1 MAQASFRS
9 FTVAVLLLLTHAA
22 AGQDLDNLRLRRF
35 AFRPDSLSL
44 SVDTLSII
52 PGSVVLRTDR
62 GDVLP
67 DTAFVLDAAW
77 ARLRLRPES
86 MAGLSSGDSLQVE
99 YRVYP
104 FLFAAP
110 RYLRDRRMR
119 DSLGTGSPD
128 KVYLTER
135 PSEKNASLF
144 GLEGLTRSGSISR
157 GLTIG
162 NNQDA
167 VLNSSLNLQ
176 LSGKIGGNLELL
188 AAISDENIPVQPEG
202 NTQQLQEFDRV
213 FIQLNDD
220 KHKLIAGDY
229 DVRNPEGYFLRYFKK
244 AQGGLYSYTQ
254 RFDRHGKSAYTISGG
269 IGASVSR
276 GKFNRMVFNGIESTQ
291 GPYRLR
297 GADNESFIVIMSNSE
312 RVFIDG
318 ILLERGQDRD
328 YVIDYN
334 TAEIT
339 FTTRRLINK
348 DLRITVE
355 FQYADR
361 NYARTLTT
369 GYTSFSNDRIQAGI
383 NVYSEQDSKNQP
395 LQQTLDEEDKAI
407 LAGAGDNPQ
416 LAFTQSGDSV
426 AFNVNEILYARR
438 DTTVGAQLYQSVFVY
453 STSPD
458 SAYFRVAFS
467 NVGSGNGNYIP
478 VDNIANGRVYQWVA
492 PVNGIP
498 QGSYEPKVQLIAP
511 RQRQMASGYV
521 RFNLR
526 PQTKLGIE
534 LAASKDDLNRFS
546 KKDKANDDG
555 YAARLTFDH
564 RQALHKQKPEGWTLQ
579 AAVQTEVNDAAF
591 RPVEVYRA
599 VEFARDWNTT
609 GLDAF
614 DREWLSNAQVSLL
627 HVTKGELRYGLRS
640 LLRGDAYTGLMQ
652 VFGGR
657 YQHKAWFMS
666 SDGSWLNTRQEG
678 GQSSFLRHRDEVR
691 RAFGTWIPGLRYEQE
706 RNEIR
711 KGAADSLSVASFHFR
726 IAEVFMTRPDTVRL
740 PVRFSVSRR
749 TDDGLRNSEF
759 IKATVADMAGAGIGW
774 NGNPRQKVNL
784 LVSYRNLKVI
794 DTALTT
800 VRPEEST
807 TGRVDYNLQAAKGF
821 LSVNSFY
828 EGGTGREPR
837 RLYSYVQV
845 APGTGNYTWNDY
857 NGDGV
862 PQLNEFEVAAFSDQ
876 ANYIRIFSNT
886 DQYVKVFFNQLNA
899 VVQLNPA
906 VLVRQGKRPVWTRFS
921 LLSNFRYDNRFTGR
935 GGLTDWNPFPGGQP
949 DSVLLTAQ
957 ANARHSLFFDRSS
970 SVFAADIS
978 VQQQKVRQALASG
991 LETRSTEAYSSTIRW
1006 NIVQWLALQQKGETG
1021 IKSSEAESF
1030 ASRNFSIRYIESE
1043 TRINYQPGSTYR
1055 VTGSYRYKD
1064 KENGMAESVTEKA
1077 VIHDIGFEARYNS
1090 VRKGL
1095 LSARFNRVEIR
1106 YNADTNTPLA
1116 FEMLEGLKAGI
1127 NYTWGLSF
1135 QRNLGN
1141 SLQLGINYEGRRP
1154 AGTRIIHTGSAQ
1166 VRAFF

>member
-1 MAQASFRS
+1 M
-9 FTVAVLLLLTHAA
+9 LLLLTQFA
-22 AGQDLDNLRLRRF
+22 AGQELDNLRLRRF

-44 SVDTLSII
+44 TIDSLSII
-52 PGSVVLRTDR
+52 PGSVVLRTPR
-62 GDVLP
+62 GEMLP
-67 DTAFVLDAAW
+67 DSAFVLDAAW
-77 ARLRLRPES
+77 SRLRLRPE
-86 MAGLSSGDSLQVE
+86 ALTVLNPGDTLQLT

-119 DSLGTGSPD
+119 DSLVSGFPD
-128 KVYLTER
+128 RVFLTER
-135 PSEKNASLF
+135 PSEKNTSLF

-176 LSGKIGGNLELL
+176 LAGKIGGNLELL
-188 AAISDENIPVQPEG
+188 AAITDENIPVQPEG

-229 DVRNPEGYFLRYFKK
+229 DVRNPDGYFLRYFKK
-244 AQGGLYSYTQ
+244 AQGGLYTYTNS
-254 RFDRHGKSAYTISGG
+254 FDRPGKSGYTLSGG
-269 IGASVSR
+269 IGAAVSR
-276 GKFNRMVFNGIESTQ
+276 GKFNRMVFNGLESTQ

-369 GYTSFSNDRIQAGI
+369 GFTSYATDKIQAGI
-383 NVYSEQDSKNQP
+383 NLYSEQDSKNQP
-395 LQQTLDEEDKAI
+395 LQQTLDAEDKAV
-407 LAGAGDNPQ
+407 LANAGDNPL
-416 LAFTQSGDSV
+416 LAFTESGDSV

-438 DTTVGAQLYQSVFVY
+438 DTTVGVQQYQRIYVY

-458 SAYFRVAFS
+458 SAFYRVAFS

-478 VDNIANGRVYQWVA
+478 LDNIANGRVYQWVA

-511 RQRQMASGYV
+511 QQRQMASGYLRV
-521 RFNLR
+521 NLR

-546 KKDKANDDG
+546 DKDKADDDG

-564 RQALHKQKPEGWTLQ
+564 RQPLRKDNPQGWNLQ
-579 AAVQTEVNDAAF
+579 AALQTEVNDAAF

-609 GLDAF
+609 GLNAF

-627 HVTKGELRYGLRS
+627 HASKGELRYGLRS
-640 LLRGDAYTGLMQ
+640 LLRGNEYKGVMQ

-657 YQHKAWFMS
+657 YQHKAWFLS
-666 SDGSWLNTRQEG
+666 SDGSWLNTRQAG
-678 GQSSFLRHRDEVR
+678 GQTSFLRHRDEVR

-711 KGAADSLSVASFHFR
+711 QGAPDSLAVASFHFR
-726 IAEVFMTRPDTVRL
+726 IAELFITRPDTVGI
-740 PVRFSVSRR
+740 PVKLSASRR

-759 IKATVADMAGAGIGW
+759 IKATVADMASAGIGW
-774 NGNPRQKVNL
+774 NKNPRQKANL

-807 TGRVDYNLQAAKGF
+807 TGRIDYGLQAGRGF

-857 NGDGV
+857 NVDGV
-862 PQLNEFEVAAFSDQ
+862 PQLSEFEVAAFSDQ

-899 VVQLNPA
+899 VIQLNPA
-906 VLVRQGKRPVWTRFS
+906 LLVRQGKRPLWSRFS

-935 GGLTDWNPFPGGQP
+935 GGFRDWNPFPGGQP
-949 DSVLLTAQ
+949 DSALLTAQ

-978 VQQQKVRQALASG
+978 VQQQRVRQALASG

-1006 NIVQWLALQQKGETG
+1006 NIVQWLALQQKGESG
-1021 IKSSEAESF
+1021 VKASEAEAF
-1030 ASRNFSIRYIESE
+1030 ATRNFSIRYLESE

-1055 VTGSYRYKD
+1055 VTGAYRYKD
-1064 KENGMAESVTEKA
+1064 KENGAHEGLAERA
-1077 VIHDIGFEARYNS
+1077 VIHDIGLEARYNS

-1095 LSARFNRVEIR
+1095 LSARFNRVEMI

-1127 NYTWGLSF
+1127 NYTWGFSF

>member
-1 MAQASFRS
+1 
-9 FTVAVLLLLTHAA
+9 
-22 AGQDLDNLRLRRF
+22 
-35 AFRPDSLSL
+35 
-44 SVDTLSII
+44 
-52 PGSVVLRTDR
+52 
-62 GDVLP
+62 
-67 DTAFVLDAAW
+67 
-77 ARLRLRPES
+77 
-86 MAGLSSGDSLQVE
+86 
-99 YRVYP
+99 
-104 FLFAAP
+104 
-110 RYLRDRRMR
+110 MR
-119 DSLGTGSPD
+119 DSLATGLPD
-128 KVYLTER
+128 RVYLTER
-135 PSEKNASLF
+135 PSEKNTSLF

-176 LSGKIGGNLELL
+176 LAGKIGGNLELL
-188 AAISDENIPVQPEG
+188 AAITDENIPVQPEG

-213 FIQLNDD
+213 FIQLNDEN
-220 KHKLIAGDY
+220 HKLIAGDY
-229 DVRNPEGYFLRYFKK
+229 DVRNPDGYFLRYFKK
-244 AQGGLYSYTQ
+244 AQGGLYSYTR
-254 RFDRHGKSAYTISGG
+254 RFEPVGKSAYTLSGG
-269 IGASVSR
+269 IGAAVSR
-276 GKFNRMVFNGIESTQ
+276 GKFNRMVFNGLESTQ

-369 GYTSFSNDRIQAGI
+369 GYTSYSTDKIQAGV

-395 LQQTLDEEDKAI
+395 LQQTLDAEDKAV
-407 LAGAGDNPQ
+407 LANAGDDPL

-426 AFNVNEILYARR
+426 AFNANEILYARR
-438 DTTVGAQLYQSVFVY
+438 DTAVGVQQYNGIYVY
-453 STSPD
+453 SISPD
-458 SAYFRVAFS
+458 SAFYRVAFS
-467 NVGSGNGNYIP
+467 NVGNGNGNYIP
-478 VDNIANGRVYQWVA
+478 LDDIANGRVYQWVA
-492 PVNGIP
+492 PLNGIP
-498 QGSYEPKVQLIAP
+498 QGSHEPKVQLIAP
-511 RQRQMASGYV
+511 KQRQMATGYF
-521 RFNLR
+521 RINLR
-526 PQTKLGIE
+526 PQTKLGVE

-546 KKDKANDDG
+546 DKDESNDDG

-564 RQALHKQKPEGWTLQ
+564 RQPLRKDKPEGWNLQ
-579 AAVQTEVNDAAF
+579 TAVQTELNDADF
-591 RPVEVYRA
+591 RPVEIYRS

-609 GLDAF
+609 GLQAF
-614 DREWLSNAQVSLL
+614 DREWLTNAQVSLQHAL
-627 HVTKGELRYGLRS
+627 KGEFRYGLRS
-640 LLRGDAYTGLMQ
+640 LLRGDDYNGLMQ

-657 YQHKAWFMS
+657 YQHKTWFFT
-666 SDGSWLNTRQEG
+666 SDGSWLNTRQDG
-678 GQSSFLRHRDEVR
+678 GQTSFLRHRDEVR
-691 RAFGTWIPGLRYEQE
+691 KTIGTWIPGLRYEQE

-711 KGAADSLSVASFHFR
+711 GGAVDSLSVASFHFR
-726 IAEVFMTRPDTVRL
+726 IAEVFMTRPDTVGIPIKWSL
-740 PVRFSVSRR
+740 SRR
-749 TDDGLRNSEF
+749 TDDGLRNNEF
-759 IKATVADMAGAGIGW
+759 IKATVADMASAGIGW
-774 NGNPRQKVNL
+774 NRNPRQKVNVL
-784 LVSYRNLKVI
+784 ASYRNLKVI

-800 VRPEEST
+800 VRPEESA
-807 TGRVDYNLQAAKGF
+807 TGRIDYSLQAGKGF

-862 PQLNEFEVAAFSDQ
+862 PQLSEFEVAAFSDQ
-876 ANYIRIFSNT
+876 ADYIRIFSNT
-886 DQYVKVFFNQLNA
+886 DQYVKVFFNQFNA

-906 VLVRQGKRPVWTRFS
+906 LLVKQGRRPLWSRFS

-935 GGLTDWNPFPGGQP
+935 GKLNDWNPFPGAQP
-949 DSVLLTAQ
+949 DSTLLTAQ
-957 ANARHSLFFDRSS
+957 TNARHSLFFDRSS

-978 VQQQKVRQALASG
+978 VQQQRVRQALASG
-991 LETRSTEAYSSTIRW
+991 LETRSNGSYSTTLRW
-1006 NIVQWLALQQKGETG
+1006 NIVQWLALQQKVDKGV
-1021 IKSSEAESF
+1021 KASAAESF
-1030 ASRNFSIRYIESE
+1030 ASRNFSIDYVESD
-1043 TRINYQPGSTYR
+1043 TRINYQSGSTYR
-1055 VTGSYRYKD
+1055 VTGSYRYKH
-1064 KENGMAESVTEKA
+1064 KENGMAESVPEEA
-1077 VIHDIGFEARYNS
+1077 VIHDLGVEARYNS

-1095 LSARFNRVEIR
+1095 LSARFNRVEMV
-1106 YNADTNTPLA
+1106 YNADANTPLA

-1127 NYTWGLSF
+1127 NYTWGFSF

-1154 AGTRIIHTGSAQ
+1154 AGTRIIHTGTAQ